1 MPASSFARPLACG
14 YSYALVLALVL
25 LVIVG
30 SAPARVLAA
39 SLVVTTTVDEQST
52 NGACSLREA
61 IINTNND
68 NQSGSTDCAA
78 GSGAD
83 QITFAVAGPIVLGS
97 PLPDILGDLTI
108 TGPGPTASALIISG
122 NNAVRVL
129 KVNAGARLTLN
140 MLSVSNGLVTNDYG
154 GGVRN
159 HGTLVVNSSRIV
171 NNISAGTSCCSG
183 GGGLSSDGV
192 MMTVTNSVISGNQS
206 SWGGGI
212 NVNSQF
218 TMVNSQVSGNSAS
231 ERGGGV
237 FVYTGGVANINGGEI
252 FSNTA
257 PSTTSGDGGG
267 GIYNA
272 DTLTLDG
279 VNIHGN
285 TSARVGGGILNTGAL
300 TVKRSTLSANSATSG
315 GVALYTTGNLNL
327 ANSTVMSNTGGII
340 VYLASGTH
348 QLSNST
354 VSDNGGDAIYI
365 GSGSATLVNVTV
377 FQNTGFGLVNSMFTK
392 NTIIASNG
400 SGNCLFANPGYTQGF
415 NLSNDSSCLLTG
427 TGDQQGIPAQLGPL
441 ANNGGPTLTHMPLA
455 TSPAIDKGSGCSSLD
470 QRGAPRAGAA
480 CDVGSVEYGAVPL
493 TLDIDLSDSATRYD
507 ARTDG
512 LLLIRWMFG
521 LTGTTLTN
529 AALGAT
535 AARTDPLVMKPYL
548 DSVRTQL
555 DVDGNGTTDA
565 LTDGLLII
573 RYLFGLRGAELISGA
588 VGAGATRTTSDAIEF
603 YIQSLMP

>member
-1 MPASSFARPLACG
+1 MPASSSARKLACG
-14 YSYALVLALVL
+14 YSHALVVALVL

-39 SLVVTTTVDEQST
+39 SLVVTTIVDEQNT

-61 IINTNND
+61 IINANND

-83 QITFAVAGPIVLGS
+83 QITFAVTGPIVLGS
-97 PLPDILGDLTI
+97 PLPDILGNLTI
-108 TGPGPTASALIISG
+108 TGPGPGASALTISG

-129 KVNAGARLTLN
+129 KVAAGAQLTLN
-140 MLSVSNGLVTNDYG
+140 TLSVSNGLVTNDYG
-154 GGVRN
+154 GGIRN
-159 HGTLVVNSSRIV
+159 HGTLAVNNSRIV

-192 MMTVTNSVISGNQS
+192 LTVTNSIISGNQS

-218 TMVNSQVSGNSAS
+218 TMTNSQVSGNSAS
-231 ERGGGV
+231 EIGGGV
-237 FVYTGGVANINGGEI
+237 FVYTGGHATINGGEI

-257 PSTTSGDGGG
+257 PGTTSGNGGG

-285 TSARVGGGILNTGAL
+285 TSARVGGGILNNGGLA
-300 TVKRSTLSANSATSG
+300 VMRSTLSANSASSG
-315 GVALYTTGNLNL
+315 GAALYTTGNLTL
-327 ANSTVMSNTGGII
+327 TNSTVMSNTSGII

-354 VSDNGGDAIYI
+354 VSDNSGDAIYTN
-365 GSGSATLVNVTV
+365 SSSATLVNVTV
-377 FQNTGFGLVNSMFTK
+377 YQNTGSGLVNSMFMK
-392 NTIIASNG
+392 NTIIANNG
-400 SGNCLFANPGYTQGF
+400 GGNCLFANTGFTQGF
-415 NLSNDSSCLLTG
+415 NLSNDTSCLLNG

-455 TSPAIDKGSGCSSLD
+455 GSPAIDKGSGCSSLD
-470 QRGAPRAGAA
+470 QRGAPRVGAA
-480 CDVGSVEYGAVPL
+480 CDAGSVEYGSVPL
-493 TLDIDLSDSATRYD
+493 TLDIDLSDTATRYS
-507 ARTDG
+507 APTDG
-512 LLLIRWMFG
+512 LLLVRWMFG

-535 AARTDPLVMKPYL
+535 AARTDPLVIKAYL
-548 DSVRTQL
+548 DSTRTLL

-588 VGAGATRTTSDAIEF
+588 VGAGATRTTSDAIGT